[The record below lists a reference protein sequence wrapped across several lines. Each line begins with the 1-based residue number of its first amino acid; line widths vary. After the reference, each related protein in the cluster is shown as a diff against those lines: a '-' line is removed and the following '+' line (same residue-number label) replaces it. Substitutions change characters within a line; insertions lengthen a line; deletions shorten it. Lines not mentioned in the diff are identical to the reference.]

1 MDNRL
6 FESLVTI
13 RRQLHQNPELGFKEF
28 KTSALVQ
35 EQLRGLDIPFEGVA
49 ETGLI
54 ATLSKG
60 EGPTIVLRADMDALP
75 ILEDT
80 DLAFHSFTPG
90 VMHAC
95 GHDLHTTMLLG
106 AAHQLKDAPFDGTVK
121 LVFQPSEEGT
131 ARSPQ
136 KGKSGGQI
144 MIESGK
150 LNGAQA

>member
-35 EQLRGLDIPFEGVA
+35 EQLQALDIPFEGVA
-49 ETGLI
+49 ETGVI
-54 ATLSKG
+54 GTLKKG

-80 DLAFHSFTPG
+80 DLPFHSLSPG
-90 VMHAC
+90 IMHAC

-106 AAHQLKDAPFDGTVK
+106 AARLLKDA
-121 LVFQPSEEGT
+121 
-131 ARSPQ
+131 
-136 KGKSGGQI
+136 QI
-144 MIESGK
+144 GR
-150 LNGAQA
+150 AHV